1 TRRPSSREGG
11 GGRRRRR
18 RGRREGREE
27 RERKGAAWIP
37 YFPEPAWSAHS
48 AALRVPASQPWPA
61 PRTSSSSF
69 GLGTPRPLPPAPARL
84 GQRPPPA
91 PTRPPPRLSGLPPGT
106 RALAPS
112 FLPSFLPLRP
122 PSLSRS
128 PSRVPIVS
136 VPFPVGPRLALPRLS
151 LALPGSPAAAVSPRR
166 GSPSRRC
173 PGSSPRSPRR
183 PSEGA
188 PAPGEGKSGRARPR
202 PAPRPSPARRGRTGK
217 MNNGGKA
224 EKENTP
230 NEANLQ
236 EEEVRTLFVSGL
248 PLDIKP
254 RELYLLFRPFKGYE
268 GSLIKLTSKQPVGFV
283 SFDSR
288 SEAEAAKNALNG
300 IRFDPEIPQT
310 LRLEFAKANTK
321 MAKNKLVGTPN
332 PSTPLPN
339 TVPQFIAREPYEL
352 TVPALYPSSPEV
364 WAPYPLYPAELAPA
378 LPPPAFTYPASLHAQ
393 MRWLPPSEATSQ
405 GWKSR
410 QFC

>member
-1 TRRPSSREGG
+1 MSASQTPTAFIHRKAGEMTF
-11 GGRRRRR
+11 
-18 RGRREGREE
+18 REE
-27 RERKGAAWIP
+27 K
-37 YFPEPAWSAHS
+37 
-48 AALRVPASQPWPA
+48 
-61 PRTSSSSF
+61 
-69 GLGTPRPLPPAPARL
+69 
-84 GQRPPPA
+84 
-91 PTRPPPRLSGLPPGT
+91 
-106 RALAPS
+106 
-112 FLPSFLPLRP
+112 
-122 PSLSRS
+122 
-128 PSRVPIVS
+128 
-136 VPFPVGPRLALPRLS
+136 
-151 LALPGSPAAAVSPRR
+151 
-166 GSPSRRC
+166 
-173 PGSSPRSPRR
+173 
-183 PSEGA
+183 
-188 PAPGEGKSGRARPR
+188 
-202 PAPRPSPARRGRTGK
+202 
-217 MNNGGKA
+217 N
-224 EKENTP
+224 
-230 NEANLQ
+230 
-236 EEEVRTLFVSGL
+236 VRTLFVSGL

-393 MRWLPPSEATSQ
+393 VPSPSPAVRLCPRPLLYHLSQ
-405 GWKSR
+405 EGSSNSALCLVSKWIQMHKAISHGLR
-410 QFC
+410 GKTNIADGRTFLKAKAHLLFGLCLHVSSAQNREPSIKWTKHHSIHLFCHWPSTLET

>member
-1 TRRPSSREGG
+1 
-11 GGRRRRR
+11 
-18 RGRREGREE
+18 
-27 RERKGAAWIP
+27 
-37 YFPEPAWSAHS
+37 
-48 AALRVPASQPWPA
+48 
-61 PRTSSSSF
+61 
-69 GLGTPRPLPPAPARL
+69 
-84 GQRPPPA
+84 
-91 PTRPPPRLSGLPPGT
+91 
-106 RALAPS
+106 
-112 FLPSFLPLRP
+112 
-122 PSLSRS
+122 
-128 PSRVPIVS
+128 
-136 VPFPVGPRLALPRLS
+136 
-151 LALPGSPAAAVSPRR
+151 
-166 GSPSRRC
+166 
-173 PGSSPRSPRR
+173 
-183 PSEGA
+183 
-188 PAPGEGKSGRARPR
+188 
-202 PAPRPSPARRGRTGK
+202 

-254 RELYLLFRPFKGYE
+254 RELYLLFRPFK
-268 GSLIKLTSKQPVGFV
+268 
-283 SFDSR
+283 
-288 SEAEAAKNALNG
+288 G

-393 MRWLPPSEATSQ
+393 EGSSNSALCLVSKWIQMHKAISHGCAGSLPPRLLLRAGSPVSSAEYYVP
-405 GWKSR
+405 GV
-410 QFC
+410 

>member
-1 TRRPSSREGG
+1 MLLKQLVVARARAPLLPFAPLPSSSVSLARPAPPRACCDHLSSPDAL
-11 GGRRRRR
+11 RRGEARR
-18 RGRREGREE
+18 RGR
-27 RERKGAAWIP
+27 
-37 YFPEPAWSAHS
+37 
-48 AALRVPASQPWPA
+48 
-61 PRTSSSSF
+61 
-69 GLGTPRPLPPAPARL
+69 PAPA
-84 GQRPPPA
+84 
-91 PTRPPPRLSGLPPGT
+91 
-106 RALAPS
+106 
-112 FLPSFLPLRP
+112 
-122 PSLSRS
+122 
-128 PSRVPIVS
+128 
-136 VPFPVGPRLALPRLS
+136 
-151 LALPGSPAAAVSPRR
+151 
-166 GSPSRRC
+166 
-173 PGSSPRSPRR
+173 
-183 PSEGA
+183 
-188 PAPGEGKSGRARPR
+188 
-202 PAPRPSPARRGRTGK
+202 
-217 MNNGGKA
+217 
-224 EKENTP
+224 EKEIMNSAKSEQEHSP
-230 NEANLQ
+230 PEPNLQ

-321 MAKNKLVGTPN
+321 MSKSKLVGTPN
-332 PSTPLPN
+332 PSTPATPN
-339 TVPQFIAREPYEL
+339 TVPQFITREPYEL